1 MVAGARFCDAVIGR
15 PLETAHRQVAAWGR
29 RDGVP
34 SCDFERRAPK
44 NLETTPWQDDQAC
57 GSPLLTERG
66 GLWVRP
72 LTAPGATQSNQLGR
86 DPRQRALFALSKT
99 VLDADVLPLDPAE
112 FLQSPRTTVVR
123 GPPGKRKPMRR
134 TVEAG
139 CCARATS
146 GHVAA
151 APPQKRDELAAS
163 QLVELRSVPR
173 QPDCRISNWRGSVR
187 R

>member
-15 PLETAHRQVAAWGR
+15 RLETAHRQVAAWGR

-34 SCDFERRAPK
+34 SRVFERRAPK

-86 DPRQRALFALSKT
+86 DPRKRVLFALSKT
-99 VLDADVLPLDPAE
+99 VLDEIGRASCRERVYRPAVDV
-112 FLQSPRTTVVR
+112 TV
-123 GPPGKRKPMRR
+123 
-134 TVEAG
+134 
-139 CCARATS
+139 
-146 GHVAA
+146 
-151 APPQKRDELAAS
+151 
-163 QLVELRSVPR
+163 
-173 QPDCRISNWRGSVR
+173 
-187 R
+187 